1 MAITREKSTRGR
13 GRVLLRR
20 PFPKMEREGEDCGRR
35 EMTCGVHLSASG
47 GEDAGTL
54 SGWRVAGPRA
64 ESGARPKGFPG
75 SIFIFISSI
84 LFFPFL
90 ISDLKKI
97 LCNLDSKHFKQN
109 PKLF

>member
-1 MAITREKSTRGR
+1 
-13 GRVLLRR
+13 
-20 PFPKMEREGEDCGRR
+20 
-35 EMTCGVHLSASG
+35 MTCGVHLSASG

-64 ESGARPKGFPG
+64 ESGAGPKGFPG

-90 ISDLKKI
+90 IFDLKQI
-97 LCNLDSKHFKQN
+97 LCNLIQN
-109 PKLF
+109 TSNKILSYSDIQHSVLNQ